1 VDYVLELFHAFG
13 KLISGSKAAKERF
26 GSALSFQAEHPF
38 LG

>member
-1 VDYVLELFHAFG
+1 MFWNLFTLLG
-13 KLISGSKAAKERF
+13 KLILDSKAAKERF